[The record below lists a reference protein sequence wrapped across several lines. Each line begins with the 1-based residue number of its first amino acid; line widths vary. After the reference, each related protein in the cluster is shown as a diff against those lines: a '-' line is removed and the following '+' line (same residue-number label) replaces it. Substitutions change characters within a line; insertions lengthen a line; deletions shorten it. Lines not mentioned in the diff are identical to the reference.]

1 MQTPFSNHPHIEMV
15 RHSTLRPSAG
25 HARTHDEQQLSKIEA
40 SIQRFGFLVPVIADR
55 ENRIVAGHGRWL
67 AARRMRLEEI
77 PVIRAEFLTDLDR
90 RAFALAENRIS
101 ELGGWN
107 DDLLKAE
114 LNALFEGGY
123 NLEITGF
130 TTGDLDFSIGETAP
144 EEEEVEL
151 PEPTAQAI
159 SRVGDLWQIG
169 PVKLLCGDSRAA
181 ESYEQLL
188 GDEPAA
194 MIFSDPPYNVQIDG
208 NVAGRGRHREFAMGS
223 GEQSPAEM
231 TAFLRAVFRNC
242 VRFSTP
248 ASIHYHCMD
257 WRHMREIQD
266 AADGVYAELK
276 QLIVWVKTN
285 GGMGTF
291 YRSQHELIFAF
302 KAGSGRHTNNFGL
315 GEKGRY
321 RTNVWEYA
329 GANSFRKGRARDL
342 SDHPTVKPVALV
354 ADAMLDCS
362 KRGDLILDPF
372 SGSGTTL
379 LAALKTGRR
388 GAAIELDPLY
398 VDVAIRRL
406 MTASGLPALNP
417 DGIRFEDVAAQ
428 RSEEVQH
435 G

>member
-15 RHSTLRPSAG
+15 RRDLLRPTPG
-25 HARTHDEQQLSKIEA
+25 HARKHDEQQLGKIEA
-40 SIQRFGFLVPVIADR
+40 SICRFGFLVPVIADGQ
-55 ENRIVAGHGRWL
+55 NRIVAGHGRWL
-67 AARRMRLEEI
+67 AAGRANIEEI

-101 ELGGWN
+101 ELGGWD

-114 LNALFEGGY
+114 LNALFDGGY
-123 NLEITGF
+123 NLDITGF
-130 TTGDLDFSIGETAP
+130 STSDLDFSVSADEA
-144 EEEEVEL
+144 EEEAVEL
-151 PEPTAQAI
+151 PDPTDQAV
-159 SRVGDLWQIG
+159 SQPGDLWSIG
-169 PVKLLCGDSRAA
+169 PLQLLCGDARAA
-181 ESYEQLL
+181 ESYERLL
-188 GDEPAA
+188 GAESAA

-242 VRFSTP
+242 VRFSAP
-248 ASIHYHCMD
+248 ASIHFHCMD

-266 AADGVYAELK
+266 AAEGVYAELK
-276 QLIVWVKTN
+276 QLITWVKNN

-291 YRSQHELIFAF
+291 YRSRHELIFAF
-302 KAGSGRHTNNFGL
+302 KAGPGRHINNFGL
-315 GEKGRY
+315 GGTGRY

-342 SDHPTVKPVALV
+342 SDHPTVKPSALV
-354 ADAMLDCS
+354 ADAILDCS
-362 KRGDLILDPF
+362 HRGDLILDPF

-398 VDVAIRRL
+398 VDVAVRRL
-406 MTASGLPALNP
+406 IAASGLTAINAH
-417 DGIRFEDVAAQ
+417 GISFEDVAAQ
-428 RSEEVQH
+428 RSQEMKH